1 MKRATKKQNRKAVRE
16 RRAKRRFAFLKQLRL
31 DATLSS
37 SAKMV
42 VWSLADNSYNLDDER
57 CNPGLDEIA
66 RNVGRSLRPTKQA
79 IKEAKD
85 AGWITFTSTHG
96 GSKRC
101 TNRYTPVWDKVANS
115 AKPEKPSANT
125 DQPIDETIEE
135 GKFTEIIE
143 ENEKASAVYGTSS
156 AKASAVNGQSECCGQ
171 PTNLTEP
178 QRGEEEGEASA
189 ACGFAAPLKKEEEEE
204 LGQLCQLW
212 QVREEFHVAVDVPEA
227 RKAFAAVC
235 AEYGDEIRAEH
246 GVSAGYYLL
255 DRAQVWIAE
264 INSPQFLPKLEAWLG
279 MAPGFKGEVVQWW
292 QKRPRQMSS
301 GRGGKPDLFNIALNG
316 GRRAS

>member
-1 MKRATKKQNRKAVRE
+1 MKSATKKQNRKAVRE
-16 RRAKRRFAFLKQLRL
+16 RRAKRRFAFLKQMRR
-31 DATLSS
+31 DTTLSS

-42 VWSLADNSYNLDDER
+42 VWSLADDSYNLDDER

-66 RNVGRSLRPTKQA
+66 KNVGRSLRPTKQA

-101 TNRYTPVWDKVANS
+101 TNRYTPVWDKVHS
-115 AKPEKPSANT
+115 AKAEKPSA
-125 DQPIDETIEE
+125 QPIDDTIEE

-143 ENEKASAVYGTSS
+143 ENEKASAVYSTSS
-156 AKASAVNGQSECCGQ
+156 ANGKASAVNRQSECCRQ
-171 PTNLTEP
+171 HTNLTEP

-204 LGQLCQLW
+204 EFGQLCEAW
-212 QVREEFHVAVDVPEA
+212 QVREQWHPSVDMAKA
-227 RKAFAAVC
+227 REAFAALE
-235 AEYGDEIRAEH
+235 ANHGDEIRAQ
-246 GVSAGYYLL
+246 GVSVGYYLL
-255 DRAQVWIAE
+255 ARAQVWIAE
-264 INSPQFLPKLEAWLG
+264 INSPEFLPKLEAWLG

-292 QKRPRQMSS
+292 RKRPRQM
-301 GRGGKPDLFNIALNG
+301 GGGHSAKPDFLKLG
-316 GRRAS
+316 LGRRAS